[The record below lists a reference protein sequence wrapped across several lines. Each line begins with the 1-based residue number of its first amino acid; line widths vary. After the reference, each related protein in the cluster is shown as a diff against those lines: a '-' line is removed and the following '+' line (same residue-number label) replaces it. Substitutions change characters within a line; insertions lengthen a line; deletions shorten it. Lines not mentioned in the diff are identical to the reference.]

1 MDQQM
6 DEKSNLIISIF
17 NCTIYLY
24 TVVYSLI
31 SQGLM
36 GTFLRGLFSCFSMP
50 AIAAI
55 AIYISNYWKQKLNVH
70 NVFKTFNRLS
80 AYTLLFNTW
89 VSKEVLD

>member
-1 MDQQM
+1 
-6 DEKSNLIISIF
+6 
-17 NCTIYLY
+17 
-24 TVVYSLI
+24 
-31 SQGLM
+31 M

-55 AIYISNYWKQKLNVH
+55 AIYISNYLKQNNGH
-70 NVFKTFNRLS
+70 NVFNTFNRLS